1 MALAAGQDAPAAGDG
16 APDVVLMATGS
27 EVQLAVKARELLAA
41 DGAYARLY
49 NAQFA
54 AATATVG

>member
-1 MALAAGQDAPAAGDG
+1 MEDGDIVEQG
-16 APDVVLMATGS
+16 NHDD
-27 EVQLAVKARELLAA
+27 LLAS

-54 AATATVG
+54 GVAT